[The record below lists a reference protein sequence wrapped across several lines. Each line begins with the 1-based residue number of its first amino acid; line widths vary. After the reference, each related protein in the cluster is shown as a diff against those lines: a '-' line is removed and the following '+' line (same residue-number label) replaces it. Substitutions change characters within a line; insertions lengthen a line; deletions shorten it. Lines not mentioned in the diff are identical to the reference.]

1 MRIEAA
7 AVLFA
12 FAMAAAPSAQTA
24 RTIEKGGESQIQDPK
39 QVVARNA
46 TEWQALWR
54 QHAGDRPLPSVDFS
68 KESVVAVFMGSRNT
82 AGYSVGIVSTTEGNG
97 VLIVR
102 YKETAPPR
110 DAIAAQVL
118 TAPYDIVA
126 IPKTTAAR
134 VVFEKAE

>member
-1 MRIEAA
+1 MRIRPA

-12 FAMAAAPSAQTA
+12 LAMAAVPSAQTA
-24 RTIEKGGESQIQDPK
+24 RTIEKGARSQIQDPK
-39 QVVARNA
+39 QVVVRTA

-54 QHAGDRPLPSVDFS
+54 QHAPDRPLPSVDFS
-68 KESVVAVFMGSRNT
+68 KQSVVAVFMGARNT
-82 AGYSVGIVSTTEGNG
+82 AGYSVGIVNTTEGNG

-118 TAPYDIVA
+118 TAPYHIVA
-126 IPKTTAAR
+126 IAKTSAAR
-134 VVFEKAE
+134 VEFEKAE